1 MPQFNAQTTITNLEN
16 RLLKAEGQIL
26 ALRSIVQST
35 LTTDD
40 VSSGIMRT
48 QLEAIEKALTKEV
61 SNREHDPAAR
71 KFIEAAQQLVV
82 AILAAGPN
90 ARPNFSVIDGRKSDD
105 Q

>member
-1 MPQFNAQTTITNLEN
+1 
-16 RLLKAEGQIL
+16 
-26 ALRSIVQST
+26 
-35 LTTDD
+35 
-40 VSSGIMRT
+40 
-48 QLEAIEKALTKEV
+48 LTKEV

>member
-1 MPQFNAQTTITNLEN
+1 MPQFNAQTAITNLEN

-71 KFIEAAQQLVV
+71 KFIEAAQQKFIEAAQQLVV
-82 AILAAGPN
+82 AMPRAPMRGLTF
-90 ARPNFSVIDGRKSDD
+90 R
-105 Q
+105 